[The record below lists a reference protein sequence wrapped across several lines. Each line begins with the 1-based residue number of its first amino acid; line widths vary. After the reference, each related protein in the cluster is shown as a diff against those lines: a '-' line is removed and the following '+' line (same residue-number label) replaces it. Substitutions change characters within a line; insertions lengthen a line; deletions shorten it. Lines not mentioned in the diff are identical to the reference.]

1 MGIKDKWS
9 AMRARSR
16 ETTRLDSPVDEGNDV
31 AVEELTVVDS
41 ETVYKV
47 YKRRWIGVVI
57 IMLLNIVS
65 SWRYS
70 LLSLSLPP
78 DFRIFAR
85 F

>member
-1 MGIKDKWS
+1 MWIWDKLS
-9 AMRARSR
+9 ALRTRSR
-16 ETTRLDSPVDEGNDV
+16 ETSRIDSPVDEGNDV

-65 SWRYS
+65 SWR
-70 LLSLSLPP
+70 
-78 DFRIFAR
+78 
-85 F
+85 